1 MLSITSETRNQPII
15 ADLNQAIAPEATKP
29 SLSLNEIALF
39 PKTRSWMKR
48 HSIMPSQWNLSPE
61 EASRII
67 AAGIRISVYNK
78 PASWLPL
85 AASIEGGL
93 KHLIVVDPTPLSSGE
108 FTPQQMIASF
118 LHEVG
123 HVINAP
129 VPGFLDGEYRLHMIG
144 VAEEE
149 IFADDYARHCGYGN
163 AFADALEVMIQAEPK
178 TFNNEAVKYRI
189 ERIRSNAQVYLNLLP
204 LLDEPH

>member
-1 MLSITSETRNQPII
+1 MLPFTPETRNQPII
-15 ADLNQAIAPEATKP
+15 ADLNQAIPPEAPKP

-39 PKTRSWMKR
+39 PKTQSWMKH

-61 EASRII
+61 EASRIT

-93 KHLIVVDPTPLSSGE
+93 KHLVVVDPAHLSSGK
-108 FTPQQMIASF
+108 FTPQQMIASL
-118 LHEVG
+118 LHEIG
-123 HVINAP
+123 HVVNAP
-129 VPGFLDGEYRLHMIG
+129 VPGFLNGEYRLHMIG